1 MRSFACICGL
11 NAFNFFQELRMNTR
25 NIEILVGAFVVLAV
39 IAMVMLSL
47 KVSNLASYGDDDD
60 AYEIQAQ
67 FDNIG
72 GLKERSPVSAG
83 GVRVGKV
90 SAITYNN
97 KEFTAVVTM
106 QIEGGYEFPVDTSAS
121 ILTAGLLGEQY
132 VGLEPGGDEENLV
145 AGGEIDITQSALVLE
160 QVIGQFLY
168 SKAQEE

>member
-1 MRSFACICGL
+1 
-11 NAFNFFQELRMNTR
+11 MNTR
-25 NIEILVGAFVVLAV
+25 NIEILVGAFVVLAI

-47 KVSNLASYGDDDD
+47 KVSNLASYGGDDDG
-60 AYEIQAQ
+60 YEIQAQ
-67 FDNIG
+67 FENIG

-97 KEFTAVVTM
+97 KQFTAVVTL
-106 QIEGGYEFPVDTSAS
+106 QIEGKYQFPVDTSAS

-132 VGLEPGGDEENLV
+132 VGLSPGGDEENLV

>member
-1 MRSFACICGL
+1 
-11 NAFNFFQELRMNTR
+11 MNTR

-39 IAMVMLSL
+39 ISMVMLSL
-47 KVSNLASYGDDDD
+47 KVSNLASYGSDDGT
-60 AYEIQAQ
+60 YEIRAE

-97 KEFTAVVTM
+97 EAFTAVVVM
-106 QIEGGYEFPVDTSAS
+106 QIEGTYQFPLDTSAS

-132 VGLEPGGDEENLV
+132 VGLEPGGDEEYLV

>member
-1 MRSFACICGL
+1 
-11 NAFNFFQELRMNTR
+11 MNTR
-25 NIEILVGAFVVLAV
+25 NIEILVGGFVVLAV

-47 KVSNLASYGDDDD
+47 KVSNLASYGDDDN

-90 SAITYNN
+90 SAINYNN
-97 KEFTAVVTM
+97 EEFTAVVTM
-106 QIEGGYEFPVDTSAS
+106 QIEGGYQFPVDTSAS

-132 VGLEPGGDEENLV
+132 VGLEPGGDEESLV
-145 AGGEIDITQSALVLE
+145 QGGEIDITQSALVLE

>member
-1 MRSFACICGL
+1 
-11 NAFNFFQELRMNTR
+11 MNTR

-47 KVSNLASYGDDDD
+47 KVSNLASYGDDDN
-60 AYEIQAQ
+60 AYEIRAQ
-67 FDNIG
+67 FENIG

-106 QIEGGYEFPVDTSAS
+106 QIEGGYEFPLDTSAS

-132 VGLEPGGDEENLV
+132 VGLDPGGDEENLV

>member
-1 MRSFACICGL
+1 LRSFACICGL

>member
-1 MRSFACICGL
+1 
-11 NAFNFFQELRMNTR
+11 MNTR
-25 NIEILVGAFVVLAV
+25 NIEILVGGFVVLAV
-39 IAMVMLSL
+39 VAMVMLSL
-47 KVSNLASYGDDDD
+47 KVSNLASYGDDGD

-90 SAITYNN
+90 SAISYNN
-97 KEFTAVVTM
+97 KEFTAVVTL

-132 VGLEPGGDEENLV
+132 VGLDPGGDEENLV

>member
-1 MRSFACICGL
+1 
-11 NAFNFFQELRMNTR
+11 MNTR
-25 NIEILVGAFVVLAV
+25 NIEILVGAFVVLAI

-90 SAITYNN
+90 SAISYNN
-97 KEFTAVVTM
+97 KEFTAVVTL
-106 QIEGGYEFPVDTSAS
+106 QIEGGYEFPMDTSAS

-132 VGLEPGGDEENLV
+132 VGLEPGADEENLV

>member
-1 MRSFACICGL
+1 MAI
-11 NAFNFFQELRMNTR
+11 
-25 NIEILVGAFVVLAV
+25 V
-39 IAMVMLSL
+39 AMVMLSL
-47 KVSNLASYGDDDD
+47 KVSNLASYGGDNDS
-60 AYEIQAQ
+60 YEIQAQ
-67 FDNIG
+67 FENIG

-90 SAITYNN
+90 SAIHYNN
-97 KEFTAVVTM
+97 EEFTAVVTM
-106 QIEGGYEFPVDTSAS
+106 QIEGSYQFPIDTAAS

-132 VGLEPGGDEENLV
+132 VGLDPGGDEEILV

>member
-1 MRSFACICGL
+1 
-11 NAFNFFQELRMNTR
+11 MNTR
-25 NIEILVGAFVVLAV
+25 NIEILVGAFVVMAV
-39 IAMVMLSL
+39 VAMVMLSL
-47 KVSNLASYGDDDD
+47 KVSNLASYGDGDEG
-60 AYEIQAQ
+60 YEISAQ
-67 FDNIG
+67 FENIG

-90 SAITYNN
+90 AAISYNN

-106 QIEGGYEFPVDTSAS
+106 QIDSDYQFPVDTAAS

-132 VGLEPGGDEENLV
+132 IGLDPGGEEENL
-145 AGGEIDITQSALVLE
+145 ADGAEIDITQSALVLE

>member
-1 MRSFACICGL
+1 
-11 NAFNFFQELRMNTR
+11 MNTR

-47 KVSNLASYGDDDD
+47 KVSNLASYGGDDDS
-60 AYEIQAQ
+60 YEIQAQ

-97 KEFTAVVTM
+97 KQFTAVVTL
-106 QIEGGYEFPVDTSAS
+106 QIEGKYQFPVDTSAS

-132 VGLEPGGDEENLV
+132 VGLGPGGDEENLV

>member
-1 MRSFACICGL
+1 
-11 NAFNFFQELRMNTR
+11 MNTR

>member
-1 MRSFACICGL
+1 
-11 NAFNFFQELRMNTR
+11 MNTR

-39 IAMVMLSL
+39 ISMVMLSL
-47 KVSNLASYGDDDD
+47 KVSNLASYGSDDDT
-60 AYEIQAQ
+60 YEIRAE

-97 KEFTAVVTM
+97 EAFTAVVVM
-106 QIEGGYEFPVDTSAS
+106 QIEGTYQFPLDTSAS

-132 VGLEPGGDEENLV
+132 VGLEPGGDEEYLV